1 MLCENCGKREA
12 NVRYSENINGVK
24 KEMHLCE
31 ECSRKLG
38 IAQDMDFKIPALDF
52 SNFFGS
58 FLEDFNTPDF
68 MPLLNEVKQ
77 LKCDSCGSTFEDIID
92 TGRYGCPN
100 CYDVFEDRM
109 DPILKNL
116 QGANRHVGRLGKI
129 SNNNLKFQDKESKK
143 EKKEEIHKILMED
156 KQIPELPYKIQH
168 VSYMD
173 GSKVYF
179 ENGGWVIGRF
189 SGTEPLIRIFC
200 EMPTKE
206 QAIEVCEIYEKFL
219 GLK

>member
-38 IAQDMDFKIPALDF
+38 ITDKMDFRMPSLDF

-58 FLEDFNTPDF
+58 FLEDFSTPDF

-77 LKCDSCGSTFEDIID
+77 IKCDSCGSTFEDIIN
-92 TGRYGCPN
+92 TGRYGCAN

-109 DPILKNL
+109 DPILKKL
-116 QGANRHVGRLGKI
+116 QGANRHNGRLGKI
-129 SNNNLKFQDKESKK
+129 SDNNVKF
-143 EKKEEIHKILMED
+143 EKKEETKSDNKTDNKLEKLQED
-156 KQIPELPYKIQH
+156 LK
-168 VSYMD
+168 
-173 GSKVYF
+173 
-179 ENGGWVIGRF
+179 
-189 SGTEPLIRIFC
+189 
-200 EMPTKE
+200 
-206 QAIEVCEIYEKFL
+206 QAIKEERYEDAAKIRDEIKKEEK
-219 GLK
+219 

>member
-1 MLCENCGKREA
+1 
-12 NVRYSENINGVK
+12 
-24 KEMHLCE
+24 MHLCE

-109 DPILKNL
+109 DPILKKL
-116 QGANRHVGRLGKI
+116 QGAQSKMDTLQEE
-129 SNNNLKFQDKESKK
+129 LKKAI
-143 EKKEEIHKILMED
+143 KEERYEDAAKIRDEIKKL
-156 KQIPELPYKIQH
+156 
-168 VSYMD
+168 
-173 GSKVYF
+173 SK
-179 ENGGWVIGRF
+179 
-189 SGTEPLIRIFC
+189 
-200 EMPTKE
+200 
-206 QAIEVCEIYEKFL
+206 
-219 GLK
+219 

>member
-38 IAQDMDFKIPALDF
+38 ITDRMDFRMPSLDF

-58 FLEDFNTPDF
+58 FLEDFSTPDF

-77 LKCDSCGSTFEDIID
+77 IKCESCGSTFEDIIN
-92 TGRYGCPN
+92 TGRYGCAN

-109 DPILKNL
+109 DPILKKL
-116 QGANRHVGRLGKI
+116 QGANRHNGRLGKI
-129 SNNNLKFQDKESKK
+129 SDNNVKF
-143 EKKEEIHKILMED
+143 EKKEEMAANKVDNKLE
-156 KQIPELPYKIQH
+156 KLQEELK
-168 VSYMD
+168 
-173 GSKVYF
+173 
-179 ENGGWVIGRF
+179 
-189 SGTEPLIRIFC
+189 
-200 EMPTKE
+200 
-206 QAIEVCEIYEKFL
+206 QAIKEERYEDAAKIRDEIKKEEK
-219 GLK
+219 

>member
-109 DPILKNL
+109 DPILKKL

-129 SNNNLKFQDKESKK
+129 SNNNLKFQDKE
-143 EKKEEIHKILMED
+143 EKKEEKTNPVDKLQEDLKKAIKEERYEDAAKIRDEIKKL
-156 KQIPELPYKIQH
+156 
-168 VSYMD
+168 
-173 GSKVYF
+173 SK
-179 ENGGWVIGRF
+179 
-189 SGTEPLIRIFC
+189 
-200 EMPTKE
+200 
-206 QAIEVCEIYEKFL
+206 
-219 GLK
+219 

>member
-12 NVRYSENINGVK
+12 NVRYSENINGVR

-38 IAQDMDFKIPALDF
+38 ITDRMDFRMPALDL

-58 FLEDFNTPDF
+58 FLEDFSTPDF

-77 LKCDSCGSTFEDIID
+77 IKCNSCGSTFEDIIN

-109 DPILKNL
+109 DPILKKL
-116 QGANRHVGRLGKI
+116 QGANRHNGRLGKI
-129 SNNNLKFQDKESKK
+129 SNNNVKLNNNEQKEDNKSENKTDNKLEKLQEDLKQAI
-143 EKKEEIHKILMED
+143 KEERYEDAAKIRD
-156 KQIPELPYKIQH
+156 
-168 VSYMD
+168 
-173 GSKVYF
+173 
-179 ENGGWVIGRF
+179 
-189 SGTEPLIRIFC
+189 
-200 EMPTKE
+200 
-206 QAIEVCEIYEKFL
+206 EIK
-219 GLK
+219 KMSH